1 MTLVCSEPGCPLATD
16 GRCLE
21 SVEDPRECPHTTEV
35 ADEPG
40 ENGGVAEA
48 EELVEPADEAEE
60 MAEVETIDL
69 GGDQSLS
76 ISEAE
81 PVAARYGATV
91 VVVVGGAF
99 ESGKTSIVAGLY
111 GLFLE
116 KEVAGWS
123 FAGSNCLVAL
133 DARYHGKRASSGL
146 SEPASART
154 RDEDMR
160 LLDLRL
166 ARAGRVVNLMFSDV
180 RGEYFEAVVGGQ
192 PVAEAVSLA
201 ARADLAI
208 VLLDG
213 KRLADPYGRA
223 REVTF
228 GRQLIA
234 GVTEPGGARA
244 GLPLALV
251 VSKVDE
257 LADEQQAWVDEQL
270 EVLGQVAVE
279 RGFASVERHLT
290 AAFAKAEADEHQG
303 MPGLLEWLVADRM
316 PPRTVPEPAGPPGLR
331 SYLRGRS
338 GG

>member
-21 SVEDPRECPHTTEV
+21 SFDDPRECPHTTEV
-35 ADEPG
+35 ADERAETG
-40 ENGGVAEA
+40 AEA
-48 EELVEPADEAEE
+48 AETGELAPASKVEEPLAADI
-60 MAEVETIDL
+60 VDL
-69 GGDQSLS
+69 AGDQSMS
-76 ISEAE
+76 ISEADA
-81 PVAARYGATV
+81 VAARYGANV
-91 VVVVGGAF
+91 VLVGGAF

-116 KEVAGWS
+116 NEVAGWS

-146 SEPASART
+146 SQPHSPRT

-166 ARAGRVVNLMFSDV
+166 ARDGRIVNLMFSDV

-192 PVAEAVSLA
+192 PVADAVSLA
-201 ARADLAI
+201 ARADLAM

-213 KRLADPYGRA
+213 KRLADPYRRA
-223 REVTF
+223 GEVTF
-228 GRQLIA
+228 VRQLIA
-234 GVTEPGGARA
+234 GLTEPGGVRA

-257 LADEQQAWVDEQL
+257 LADDQYAWVDMQL
-270 EVLGQVAVE
+270 DVLSEFAVE
-279 RGFASVERHLT
+279 RGFARADRYLT
-290 AAFAKAEADEHQG
+290 AAFAKAQADELQG
-303 MPGLLEWLVADRM
+303 MPDLLEWLVTDRTATSAKPVPAD
-316 PPRTVPEPAGPPGLR
+316 PPGLR
-331 SYLRGRS
+331 TYLRGPF